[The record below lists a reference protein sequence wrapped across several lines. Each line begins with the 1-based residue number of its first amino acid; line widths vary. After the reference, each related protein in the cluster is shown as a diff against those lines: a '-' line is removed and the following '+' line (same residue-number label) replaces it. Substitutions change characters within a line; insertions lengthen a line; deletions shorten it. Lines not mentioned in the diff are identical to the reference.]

1 MRRLIVEEKQLAE
14 LDKELTESARY
25 ITITPDGYLL
35 SGWTKAEA
43 ALLLSDLGEQMTEEA
58 LTELIEGRE

>member
-1 MRRLIVEEKQLAE
+1 MDAREQQLEE
-14 LDKELTESARY
+14 LDRELDDSARY

-43 ALLLSDLGEQMTEEA
+43 ALLLADLAEQVGQEVVDD
-58 LTELIEGRE
+58 LIEGRE